1 MPRKILSW
9 PDCCSLP
16 SSKKTDKKKFKAER
30 RRRYPEK
37 KRKSKSYLPT
47 VNCIKPES

>member
-16 SSKKTDKKKFKAER
+16 SSKKTDKKKSRQKEEVIVR
-30 RRRYPEK
+30 IRENPN
-37 KRKSKSYLPT
+37 PT
-47 VNCIKPES
+47 CQR